1 MRKNKITLAVIA
13 ALAIVL
19 VSFQSCKKD
28 NELTND
34 DVKRT
39 ETSTF
44 NPNEI
49 ENMDEYLSNFIK
61 ELESPTRDSEP
72 MLLSDAEWHLS
83 ACLNFK
89 YCDAG
94 VQKTHVT
101 YDTIFTT
108 INVNDGYISLNEIN
122 ASLKE
127 ISNAVAD
134 VYQSSDLENKNL
146 LFIKPEIQEE
156 TLRGG
161 NVVKTVV
168 AMSNR
173 SDFMYYYFD
182 NDSIP
187 LSLFPDGA
195 TYHWSTEAVDTL
207 SYYMNLFKP
216 IKYEEPGRVYFTNL
230 RTVEFNYKNTTDR
243 LFYTKLSA
251 HYHLTKEEMAYYLD
265 SYLGLIVENCPTAN
279 MMSYISFL
287 IEAVTGN
294 IYENMRGVS
303 DSVPFHHVLYV
314 TYGTIIG
321 TGLDPELPGT
331 GIL

>member
-168 AMSNR
+168 AMSDR
-173 SDFMYYYFD
+173 KEFMYYYFD

-216 IKYEEPGRVYFTNL
+216 IRYEEPGRVYFTNL
-230 RTVEFNYKNTTDR
+230 RTIRCTFQTHPSR
-243 LFYTKLSA
+243 LFCTTLSA

-279 MMSYISFL
+279 MMTYISFF
-287 IEAVTGN
+287 IEPTSGYPVD
-294 IYENMRGVS
+294 YMRGP
-303 DSVPFHHVLYV
+303 VPYHHMLYI